1 MEAKVLAEA
10 EKAFFSCWQV
20 LLPLFVNRQLIPN
33 FLSGFFAV
41 QRIAKLRPNRF
52 QFEVRLASFR
62 CSCKRTLT
70 WCESRASRNCS
81 GKNKNKGSAVDLTA
95 EEQTSPVSLR
105 RKKANPQECFLRAF
119 VAVDAASNSVPPKN
133 QQYCWSNQLTAMTVP
148 ANWSGAIMRVA
159 RGWNWQPATF
169 RWNNYITCFT
179 QCIIRYIINT

>member
-10 EKAFFSCWQV
+10 EKAFFSCWHV

-95 EEQTSPVSLR
+95 EEQTLLSVYGAKKQILKNVSWGLSWQWT
-105 RKKANPQECFLRAF
+105 PQVTLFHQRTNNIAGLTSWLQWRC
-119 VAVDAASNSVPPKN
+119 
-133 QQYCWSNQLTAMTVP
+133 QQTGPEQ
-148 ANWSGAIMRVA
+148 
-159 RGWNWQPATF
+159 
-169 RWNNYITCFT
+169 
-179 QCIIRYIINT
+179 